1 MVADTKDLAFE
12 KSKYFSKYSV
22 HLIEKS
28 NNFSTKKEHI
38 VVLTSNEFRQL
49 EIQNGEI
56 PQSHFKMRGESKWQ
70 QQKYGKYKRD

>member
-1 MVADTKDLAFE
+1 
-12 KSKYFSKYSV
+12 V

-49 EIQNGEI
+49 EILNGEN
-56 PQSHFKMRGESKWQ
+56 PQSPFKMGGKSKWQ

>member
-1 MVADTKDLAFE
+1 M
-12 KSKYFSKYSV
+12 

-28 NNFSTKKEHI
+28 NNFSTKKEYI

-49 EIQNGEI
+49 EILNGEI
-56 PQSHFKMRGESKWQ
+56 PQSPFQMRGESKWQ

>member
-1 MVADTKDLAFE
+1 
-12 KSKYFSKYSV
+12 V

-49 EIQNGEI
+49 EILNGEI
-56 PQSHFKMRGESKWQ
+56 PQSPFLKRGESKWLQ
-70 QQKYGKYKRD
+70 RKYGKYKRD